1 VADLSADRFGFGGDQ
16 FSVGL
21 AETGGICVKD
31 RALVCFLLF
40 FVVGVLAP
48 ARGQSGGELRFCLHG
63 EPKTFN
69 PVLVDDEASE
79 NIRYLTGGVLIRLNR
94 QSQTPE
100 PVLATSWETSR
111 DRRTITFHLR
121 KDVRFSDGTPF
132 SSEDVAYTM
141 KLLMDPQTHS
151 PTGDAFRSAEGSLEV
166 RTPAPDV
173 AAITF
178 PAAIAGLD
186 RLFDQVAILS
196 AHSPKK
202 EMAVLGPFF
211 VSDYKPGSY
220 VLLQRNPNYW
230 KRDSQGR
237 ALPYLDSVR
246 LDIQRNR
253 DIELVRFR
261 RGELQLINRLDA
273 EHFDRLRHDNPA
285 ATRNA
290 GTGLDAEEFWFNESP
305 SAPLPEYKKAWFRMI
320 EFRKA
325 VSTAINRADLCRI
338 AYGGYAKPAYGPV
351 SPSNHFWFNSALA
364 APKYDPKGALAR
376 LTRAGFRYENEVLKD
391 PAGNRVEFNLITNSG
406 NAAREKMSMMIQQD
420 LGQVGIKVNVVTLD
434 FPSLIER
441 MTRTFDYDACLLGL
455 VNTDLDPD
463 SQMTVW
469 LSSGENHQWN
479 PGQKTPATAWEADI
493 DKLMREQASA
503 QTEKERKASFDRV
516 QQIVAEQQPFIYL
529 INKDVLLAVS
539 PALLGAAPALLNPQ
553 AFWNVET
560 LRLAPGTELG
570 AQR

>member
-1 VADLSADRFGFGGDQ
+1 M
-16 FSVGL
+16 
-21 AETGGICVKD
+21 KD
-31 RALVCFLLF
+31 RSLRCLSLFLLM
-40 FVVGVLAP
+40 GVFAP
-48 ARGQSGGELRFCLHG
+48 ARGQSGGELHFCLHG

-79 NIRYLTGGVLIRLNR
+79 NVRYLTGGVLIRLNR
-94 QSQTPE
+94 QSQALE
-100 PVLATSWETSR
+100 PALATSWEISR

-121 KDVRFSDGTPF
+121 KDLHFSDGTPF
-132 SSEDVAYTM
+132 TAEDVAYTM

-151 PTGDAFRSAEGSLEV
+151 PTGDAFRSGEGSLEV
-166 RTPAPDV
+166 RTPAADLAV
-173 AAITF
+173 ITF
-178 PAAIAGLD
+178 PAPIAGLD

-220 VLLQRNPNYW
+220 VLLARNPNYW
-230 KRDSQGR
+230 KRDAQGHV
-237 ALPYLDSVR
+237 LPYLDGVR

-273 EHFDRLRHDNPA
+273 EQFERLRHDNPA

-305 SAPLPEYKKAWFRMI
+305 TAPLSEYKKAWFRMT
-320 EFRKA
+320 EFRQA
-325 VSTAINRADLCRI
+325 VSMAINRADLCRI
-338 AYGGYAKPAYGPV
+338 VYGGYAKPAYGPV
-351 SPSNHFWFNSALA
+351 SPSNHFWFNSSLEDRR
-364 APKYDPKGALAR
+364 YDPKGALAM
-376 LTRAGFRYENEVLKD
+376 LAQAGFRYENEVLKD
-391 PAGNRVEFNLITNSG
+391 SAGNRVEFNLITNSG
-406 NAAREKMSMMIQQD
+406 NAAREKMSVMIQQD
-420 LGQVGIKVNVVTLD
+420 LLQVGIKVNVVTLD

-441 MTRTFDYDACLLGL
+441 MTRTLDYDACLLGL

-479 PGQKTPATAWEADI
+479 PNQKTPATSWEAEI
-493 DKLMREQASA
+493 DKLMKEQASA
-503 QTEKERKASFDRV
+503 RTDNERKAKFDRV

-529 INKDVLLAVS
+529 LNKDVLLAVS
-539 PALLGAAPALLNPQ
+539 PALLGTAPVVLNPQ
-553 AFWNVET
+553 AFWNAET

-570 AQR
+570 AQK

>member
-1 VADLSADRFGFGGDQ
+1 M
-16 FSVGL
+16 
-21 AETGGICVKD
+21 KD
-31 RALVCFLLF
+31 RSLRCLSLFLLM
-40 FVVGVLAP
+40 GVFAP
-48 ARGQSGGELRFCLHG
+48 ARGQSGGELHFCLHG

-79 NIRYLTGGVLIRLNR
+79 NVRYLTGGVLIRLNR
-94 QSQTPE
+94 QSQALE
-100 PVLATSWETSR
+100 PALATSWEISR

-121 KDVRFSDGTPF
+121 KDLHFSDGTPF
-132 SSEDVAYTM
+132 TAEDVAYTM

-151 PTGDAFRSAEGSLEV
+151 PTGDAFRSGEGSLEV
-166 RTPAPDV
+166 RTPAADLV
-173 AAITF
+173 VITF
-178 PAAIAGLD
+178 PAPIAGLD

-220 VLLQRNPNYW
+220 VLLARNPNYW
-230 KRDSQGR
+230 KRDAQGHV
-237 ALPYLDSVR
+237 LPYLDGVR

-273 EHFDRLRHDNPA
+273 EQFERLRHDNPA

-305 SAPLPEYKKAWFRMI
+305 TAPLSEYKKAWFRMT
-320 EFRKA
+320 EFRQA
-325 VSTAINRADLCRI
+325 VSMAINRADLCRI
-338 AYGGYAKPAYGPV
+338 VYGGYAKPAYGPV
-351 SPSNHFWFNSALA
+351 SPSNHFWFNSSLEDRR
-364 APKYDPKGALAR
+364 YDPKGALAM
-376 LTRAGFRYENEVLKD
+376 LAQAGFRYENEVLKD
-391 PAGNRVEFNLITNSG
+391 SAGNRVEFNLITNSG
-406 NAAREKMSMMIQQD
+406 NAAREKMSVMIQQD
-420 LGQVGIKVNVVTLD
+420 LLQVGIKVNVVTLD

-441 MTRTFDYDACLLGL
+441 MTRTLDYDACLLGL

-479 PGQKTPATAWEADI
+479 PNQKTPATSWEAEI
-493 DKLMREQASA
+493 DKLMKEQASA
-503 QTEKERKASFDRV
+503 RTDNERKVKFDRV

-529 INKDVLLAVS
+529 LNKDVLLAVS
-539 PALLGAAPALLNPQ
+539 PALLGTAPVVLNPQ
-553 AFWNVET
+553 AFWNAET

-570 AQR
+570 AQK

>member
-1 VADLSADRFGFGGDQ
+1 M
-16 FSVGL
+16 
-21 AETGGICVKD
+21 KD
-31 RALVCFLLF
+31 RSLRCLSLFLLM
-40 FVVGVLAP
+40 GVFLP
-48 ARGQSGGELRFCLHG
+48 ARGQSGGELHFCLHG

-79 NIRYLTGGVLIRLNR
+79 NVRYLTGGVLIRLNR
-94 QSQTPE
+94 QSQALE
-100 PVLATSWETSR
+100 PALATSWEISR

-121 KDVRFSDGTPF
+121 KDLHFSDGTPF
-132 SSEDVAYTM
+132 TAEDVAYTM

-151 PTGDAFRSAEGSLEV
+151 PTGDAFRSGEGSLEV
-166 RTPAPDV
+166 RAPAADLV
-173 AAITF
+173 VITF
-178 PAAIAGLD
+178 PAPIAGLD

-220 VLLQRNPNYW
+220 VLLARNPNYW
-230 KRDSQGR
+230 KRDAQGH

-273 EHFDRLRHDNPA
+273 EQFERLRHDNPA

-305 SAPLPEYKKAWFRMI
+305 TAPLSEYKKAWFRMT
-320 EFRKA
+320 EFRQA
-325 VSTAINRADLCRI
+325 VSMAINRADLCRI
-338 AYGGYAKPAYGPV
+338 VYGGYAKPAYGPV
-351 SPSNHFWFNSALA
+351 SPSNHFWFNSSLENR
-364 APKYDPKGALAR
+364 KYDPKGALAM

-391 PAGNRVEFNLITNSG
+391 SAGNRVEFNLITNSG
-406 NAAREKMSMMIQQD
+406 NAAREKMSVMIQQD
-420 LGQVGIKVNVVTLD
+420 LLQVGIKVNVVTLD

-441 MTRTFDYDACLLGL
+441 MTRTLEYDACLLGL

-479 PGQKTPATAWEADI
+479 PNQKTPATSWEAEI
-493 DKLMREQASA
+493 DKLMKEQASA
-503 QTEKERKASFDRV
+503 RTDNERKAKFDRV

-539 PALLGAAPALLNPQ
+539 PALFGTAPVVLNPQ

-570 AQR
+570 AQK

>member
-1 VADLSADRFGFGGDQ
+1 M
-16 FSVGL
+16 
-21 AETGGICVKD
+21 KD
-31 RALVCFLLF
+31 RSLRCLSLFLLM
-40 FVVGVLAP
+40 GVFAP
-48 ARGQSGGELRFCLHG
+48 ARGQSGGELHFCLHG

-79 NIRYLTGGVLIRLNR
+79 NVRYLTGGVLIRLNR
-94 QSQTPE
+94 QSQALE
-100 PVLATSWETSR
+100 PALATSWEISR

-121 KDVRFSDGTPF
+121 KDLHFSDGTPF
-132 SSEDVAYTM
+132 TAEDVAYTM

-151 PTGDAFRSAEGSLEV
+151 PTGDAFRSGEGSLEV
-166 RTPAPDV
+166 RTPAADLAV
-173 AAITF
+173 ITF
-178 PAAIAGLD
+178 PAPIAGLD

-220 VLLQRNPNYW
+220 VLLARNPNYW
-230 KRDSQGR
+230 KRDAQGHV
-237 ALPYLDSVR
+237 LPYLDSVR

-273 EHFDRLRHDNPA
+273 EQFERLRHDNPA

-305 SAPLPEYKKAWFRMI
+305 TAPLSEYKKAWFRMT
-320 EFRKA
+320 EFRQA
-325 VSTAINRADLCRI
+325 VSMAINRADLCRI
-338 AYGGYAKPAYGPV
+338 VYGGYAKPAYGPV
-351 SPSNHFWFNSALA
+351 SPSNHFWFNSSLEDRR
-364 APKYDPKGALAR
+364 YDPKGALAM
-376 LTRAGFRYENEVLKD
+376 LAQAGFRYENEVLKD
-391 PAGNRVEFNLITNSG
+391 SAGNRVEFNLITNSG
-406 NAAREKMSMMIQQD
+406 NAAREKMSVMIQQD
-420 LGQVGIKVNVVTLD
+420 LLQVGIKVNVVTLD

-441 MTRTFDYDACLLGL
+441 MTRTLDYDACLLGL

-479 PGQKTPATAWEADI
+479 PNQKTPATSWEAEI
-493 DKLMREQASA
+493 DKLMKEQASA
-503 QTEKERKASFDRV
+503 RTDNERKAKFDRV

-529 INKDVLLAVS
+529 LNKDVLLAVS
-539 PALLGAAPALLNPQ
+539 PALLGTAPVVLNPQ
-553 AFWNVET
+553 AFWNAET

-570 AQR
+570 AQK

>member
-1 VADLSADRFGFGGDQ
+1 M
-16 FSVGL
+16 
-21 AETGGICVKD
+21 
-31 RALVCFLLF
+31 
-40 FVVGVLAP
+40 GVFAP
-48 ARGQSGGELRFCLHG
+48 ARGQSGGELHFCLHG

-79 NIRYLTGGVLIRLNR
+79 NVRYLTGGVLIRLNR
-94 QSQTPE
+94 QSQALE
-100 PVLATSWETSR
+100 PALATSWEISR

-121 KDVRFSDGTPF
+121 KDLHFSDGTPF
-132 SSEDVAYTM
+132 TAEDVAYTM
-141 KLLMDPQTHS
+141 KLLMDPRTHS
-151 PTGDAFRSAEGSLEV
+151 PTGDAFRSGEGSLEV
-166 RTPAPDV
+166 RTPAADLV
-173 AAITF
+173 VITF
-178 PAAIAGLD
+178 PAPIAGLD

-220 VLLQRNPNYW
+220 VLLARNPNYW
-230 KRDSQGR
+230 KRDTQGHV
-237 ALPYLDSVR
+237 LPYLDSVR

-273 EHFDRLRHDNPA
+273 EQFERLRHDNPA

-305 SAPLPEYKKAWFRMI
+305 TAPLSEYKKAWFRMT
-320 EFRKA
+320 EFRQA
-325 VSTAINRADLCRI
+325 VSMAINRADLCRI
-338 AYGGYAKPAYGPV
+338 VYGGYAKPAYGPV
-351 SPSNHFWFNSALA
+351 SPSNHFWFNSSLEDRR
-364 APKYDPKGALAR
+364 YDPKGALAM
-376 LTRAGFRYENEVLKD
+376 LAQAGFRYENEVLKD
-391 PAGNRVEFNLITNSG
+391 SAGNRVEFNLITNSG
-406 NAAREKMSMMIQQD
+406 NAAREKMSVMIQQD
-420 LGQVGIKVNVVTLD
+420 LLQVGIKVNVVTLD

-441 MTRTFDYDACLLGL
+441 MTRTLDYDACLLGL

-479 PGQKTPATAWEADI
+479 PNQKTPATSWEAEI
-493 DKLMREQASA
+493 DKLMKEQASA
-503 QTEKERKASFDRV
+503 RTDNERKAKFDRV

-529 INKDVLLAVS
+529 LNKDVLLAVS
-539 PALLGAAPALLNPQ
+539 PALLGTAPVVLNPQ
-553 AFWNVET
+553 AFWNAET

-570 AQR
+570 AQK

>member
-1 VADLSADRFGFGGDQ
+1 
-16 FSVGL
+16 
-21 AETGGICVKD
+21 VKD
-31 RALVCFLLF
+31 HSLRCLSLFLLM
-40 FVVGVLAP
+40 GVFAP
-48 ARGQSGGELRFCLHG
+48 ARGQSGGELHFCLHG

-79 NIRYLTGGVLIRLNR
+79 NVRYLTGGVLIRLNR
-94 QSQTPE
+94 QSQALE
-100 PVLATSWETSR
+100 PALATSWEISR

-121 KDVRFSDGTPF
+121 KDLHFSDGTPF
-132 SSEDVAYTM
+132 AAEDVAYTM
-141 KLLMDPQTHS
+141 KRLMDPETHS
-151 PTGDAFRSAEGSLEV
+151 PTGDAFRSGEGPLEV
-166 RTPAPDV
+166 RAPAADQV
-173 AAITF
+173 VITF
-178 PAAIAGLD
+178 PAPIAGLD

-220 VLLQRNPNYW
+220 VLLARNPNYW
-230 KRDSQGR
+230 KRDAQGH

-273 EHFDRLRHDNPA
+273 EQFERLRHDNPA

-305 SAPLPEYKKAWFRMI
+305 TAPLSEYKKAWFRMT
-320 EFRKA
+320 EFRQA
-325 VSTAINRADLCRI
+325 VSLAINRADLCRI
-338 AYGGYAKPAYGPV
+338 VYGGYAKPAYGPV
-351 SPSNHFWFNSALA
+351 SPSNHFWFNSSLEYR
-364 APKYDPKGALAR
+364 KYDPKGALAM

-391 PAGNRVEFNLITNSG
+391 SAGNRVEFNLITNSG
-406 NAAREKMSMMIQQD
+406 NAAREKMSVMIQQD
-420 LGQVGIKVNVVTLD
+420 LLQVGIKVNVVTLD

-441 MTRTFDYDACLLGL
+441 MTRTLEYDACLLGL

-479 PGQKTPATAWEADI
+479 PNQKTPATSWEAEI
-493 DKLMREQASA
+493 DKLMKEQASA
-503 QTEKERKASFDRV
+503 RTDEERKVKFDRV

-539 PALLGAAPALLNPQ
+539 PALLGTAPVVLNPQ
-553 AFWNVET
+553 AFWNAET

-570 AQR
+570 AQK